1 MEQAHPTGCLN
12 TKKSAKIPLSSK
24 KMVLSL
30 TATFTAGN
38 FPGQIYFYTA
48 GFELFGRGHG
58 HLATLVPGSP
68 CRTGL
73 AGIENTDTYRPGW
86 QVFSS
91 LT

>member
-12 TKKSAKIPLSSK
+12 TKKSAKIPLSIK

-30 TATFTAGN
+30 TATSTAGN

-58 HLATLVPGSP
+58 HLATLPWEDATGCGGESQASP
-68 CRTGL
+68 
-73 AGIENTDTYRPGW
+73 
-86 QVFSS
+86 
-91 LT
+91 